1 MFRKTV
7 GSIILLSFIMFCYGC
22 SYVRSN
28 ATGGLA
34 SNLKDAVLNY
44 NDLET
49 VKDGGPAYLLMIDGL
64 LLDAPDNEGLLVSAA
79 ALYSAY
85 AGVFV
90 SDGERARRLTQK
102 SLDYGLRAVCVRD
115 SNACD
120 LNQIG
125 YEAFEKSIAAMRK
138 ADIPA
143 LYSLGSAWAGW
154 IQVRRDDLNAIAQL
168 ARVEEIMRKVIELD
182 ESYQQGSAH
191 IYLGILAS
199 FAPPALGGRPDEGRK
214 HFERAIMLSKGGNLM
229 AKVTFAES
237 YARLVFDRDLHDRLL
252 REVLAADPNV
262 PGYTLVNI
270 YAQQKAE
277 KLLSS
282 ADDYF

>member
-1 MFRKTV
+1 
-7 GSIILLSFIMFCYGC
+7 
-22 SYVRSN
+22 
-28 ATGGLA
+28 
-34 SNLKDAVLNY
+34 
-44 NDLET
+44 
-49 VKDGGPAYLLMIDGL
+49 
-64 LLDAPDNEGLLVSAA
+64 
-79 ALYSAY
+79 
-85 AGVFV
+85 
-90 SDGERARRLTQK
+90 
-102 SLDYGLRAVCVRD
+102 
-115 SNACD
+115 
-120 LNQIG
+120 
-125 YEAFEKSIAAMRK
+125 MRK
-138 ADIPA
+138 ADVPA

-154 IQVRRDDLNAIAQL
+154 IQVRRDDLNAIVQL

-229 AKVTFAES
+229 AKVAFAES

-252 REVLAADPNV
+252 REVLEADPNV